1 MPVVTTSYARA
12 RADVERKRPPG
23 MLSTAEACK
32 AIGVGPATIAYHVR
46 TGTLT
51 PHKTVD
57 GTGFWDLDRLITEW
71 ACSVKTTT
79 GLTPQV
85 IRDRKAELQAKA
97 PASPPTDDGD
107 DDKDLT
113 PERYERERTRKLI
126 AERKICERNDRK
138 QAGELVEAEAIT
150 RAWNAAA
157 IELRDGIMVIGARLC
172 HELAVLS
179 DAREIKAR
187 IEAACRQALTATA
200 KRIASIDLAPTRA
213 AEPEPA
219 KAPTPKTKAPKG
231 RKAKT

>member
-1 MPVVTTSYARA
+1 MAVVTTGYARA
-12 RADVERKRPPG
+12 RADIEKKRPKG
-23 MLSTAEACK
+23 MVSTAEASK

-46 TGTLT
+46 TGTLV

-71 ACSVKTTT
+71 ARSVKTTT
-79 GLTPQV
+79 GNTPQA
-85 IRDRKAELQAKA
+85 IRDRKAQLQASA
-97 PASPPTDDGD
+97 PPPPHADDED
-107 DDKDLT
+107 DDSDLS

-126 AERKICERNDRK
+126 AERKILERNDRK

-179 DAREIKAR
+179 DPREVKAR
-187 IEAACRQALTATA
+187 IEAACRHALTAAA
-200 KRIASIDLAPTRA
+200 KKIATIEIAPTRA
-213 AEPEPA
+213 AEPEPE
-219 KAPTPKTKAPKG
+219 TAPKP
-231 RKAKT
+231 KAKPKAKR

>member
-1 MPVVTTSYARA
+1 MPIKAAPYARA
-12 RADVERKRPPG
+12 RDKTRPAG
-23 MLSTAEACK
+23 MVTSSEAAK
-32 AIGVGPATIAYHVR
+32 AIGVNPSVLQYHVR
-46 TGTLT
+46 QGTLT
-51 PHKTVD
+51 AHQVT
-57 GTGFWDLDRLITEW
+57 DRFSYWNLEQLITEW
-71 ACSVKTTT
+71 AQRVKTTT

-85 IRDRKAELQAKA
+85 IRDRKAQLQASA
-97 PASPPTDDGD
+97 PPSPHTDDED
-107 DDKDLT
+107 DDTDLS

-126 AERKICERNDRK
+126 AERKILERNDRK

-187 IEAACRQALTATA
+187 IEAACRHALTAAA
-200 KRIASIDLAPTRA
+200 KKIATIEIAPTRA

-219 KAPTPKTKAPKG
+219 LKAAPKP
-231 RKAKT
+231 KAKPKAKR